1 MVEHL
6 LKQGKKNMTDRAQKL
21 MDAIYQERNTWA
33 DSEQKLVA
41 AIIRKTMEY
50 VKTMTA
56 QKLNNLTVLDKGDMM
71 TLSKEVENLP

>member
-1 MVEHL
+1 
-6 LKQGKKNMTDRAQKL
+6 MTERAQKL
-21 MDAIYQERNTWA
+21 MDSIWQERNTWA

-41 AIIRKTMEY
+41 AIIRKTMEH

>member
-1 MVEHL
+1 
-6 LKQGKKNMTDRAQKL
+6 MTQRAQQL

-41 AIIRKTMEY
+41 AIIRKTMEH
-50 VKTMTA
+50 VRTMTA
-56 QKLNNLTVLDKGDMM
+56 QKMNNLTVLDKGDMM

>member
-1 MVEHL
+1 
-6 LKQGKKNMTDRAQKL
+6 MTERAQKL
-21 MDAIYQERNTWA
+21 MDAVWQERNTWA

-50 VKTMTA
+50 VRTMTA
-56 QKLNNLTVLDKGDMM
+56 QKMDNLTVLDKGDMM

>member
-1 MVEHL
+1 
-6 LKQGKKNMTDRAQKL
+6 
-21 MDAIYQERNTWA
+21 MDAIWNERNTWA

-41 AIIRKTMEY
+41 AIIRKSMEY

>member
-1 MVEHL
+1 
-6 LKQGKKNMTDRAQKL
+6 MTDRAQRL
-21 MDAIYQERNTWA
+21 MDAIWQERDTWA

-41 AIIRKTMEY
+41 AIIRKSMEY
-50 VKTMTA
+50 VKSMTA